1 MNNKSIKESISKQIQ
16 KFLNNSKMPKSTFG
30 SLFGVTRTSVN
41 RWINCVCAPDIEL
54 FPKLC
59 EVMDITIFELLGLP
73 LEDHL
78 PSEISE
84 VVNMYYSNMNFR
96 YLIDKYR
103 SDEPFRK
110 EIDMMIDE

>member
-1 MNNKSIKESISKQIQ
+1 MLKI
-16 KFLNNSKMPKSTFG
+16 
-30 SLFGVTRTSVN
+30 LFGLN
-41 RWINCVCAPDIEL
+41 
-54 FPKLC
+54 
-59 EVMDITIFELLGLP
+59 DITIFVLLGLP

-84 VVNMYYSNMNFR
+84 VVNIYYSNMNFR

-103 SDEPFRK
+103 SDESFRK

>member
-41 RWINCVCAPDIEL
+41 RWINCICAPDIEL

-59 EVMDITIFELLGLP
+59 EVMNITIFELLGLQ

-78 PSEISE
+78 QSEIYE
-84 VVNMYYSNMNFR
+84 IINMYYNSINFR
-96 YLIDKYR
+96 HLIDRYR
-103 SDEPFRK
+103 SDEIFRK
-110 EIDMMIDE
+110 ELDKIIEE